1 MEKNKTYTMENIL
14 AVIRELSYSQG
25 FYGRLLR
32 SIYEL
37 KENDEERY
45 MEFCEELENQGFTEP
60 LDVVFY
66 FEQ

>member
-1 MEKNKTYTMENIL
+1 MEKNKTYTMEDIL

-32 SIYEL
+32 TIYEL
-37 KENDEERY
+37 KENDEENYQRL
-45 MEFCEELENQGFTEP
+45 CEELENQGFTEP
-60 LDVVFY
+60 LDIVFY